1 MSRGSPVFMTTTD
14 QMMTDTDTGGGQ
26 EGFRDTGQ
34 HTATHATL
42 GDFTGNSAGGIAFS
56 DTHIGASA

>member
-1 MSRGSPVFMTTTD
+1 MTTTD